1 MKKSKAGRK
10 GGGVRLIIGVIM
22 LAMAAGCAV
31 YINDY
36 YQALPEAMAV
46 MEQAPEG
53 VTILKEENKQIV
65 FMPEEVAA
73 GLIFY
78 PGGKVQYEAYAPLM
92 AELAEQGILCVLLHM
107 PGNLAV
113 LDMNAADGIVAQY
126 PEVETWY
133 IGGHSLG
140 GSMAASYIDKHA
152 DEFEGLVLLA
162 AYSTADLTDDDLE
175 IIAIYGTEDQ
185 VLNAEKYEEY
195 RGNLPEDFHEEII
208 EGGNHAYFGTYGH
221 QEGDGEAR
229 ITNAEQIQYTVD
241 VLVEQ
246 MKFVSKCKKYFVQ
259 FRQSLG
265 KC

>member
-1 MKKSKAGRK
+1 MKTGKAGKKNRK
-10 GGGVRLIIGVIM
+10 VWFWPGLVLLVVVIGCTI
-22 LAMAAGCAV
+22 

-36 YQALPEAMAV
+36 YRALPEALV
-46 MEQAPEG
+46 VIEQVPEG
-53 VTILKEENKQIV
+53 VIVSEVKDKQIV
-65 FMPEEVAA
+65 FEPENVQA

-113 LDMNAADGIVAQY
+113 LDMNAADGVLEQY
-126 PEVETWY
+126 PEIEEWY

-175 IIAIYGTEDQ
+175 IVSVYGSEDK
-185 VLNAEKYEEY
+185 VLNVEKYREY
-195 RGNLPEDFHEEII
+195 RGNLPEDFTEVII
-208 EGGNHAYFGTYGH
+208 EGGNHAGFGTYGA
-221 QEGDGEAR
+221 QDGDGEAKISNEAQIEQTADVIVER
-229 ITNAEQIQYTVD
+229 I
-241 VLVEQ
+241 
-246 MKFVSKCKKYFVQ
+246 
-259 FRQSLG
+259 FRD
-265 KC
+265 K